1 MLTLA
6 LLVQAA
12 APPVGTERLSVASR
26 ACPSGPSADG
36 DVVVCAR
43 PIDRRLHPLPP
54 LAEAKHIDPTT
65 FRLPGIGTAHLHA
78 IHSALP
84 GGEGNGV
91 AVTLTIPFGKPKA
104 R

>member
-1 MLTLA
+1 MLMLA

-12 APPVGTERLSVASR
+12 PLPDGTDRLSAAPR

-54 LAEAKHIDPTT
+54 LPEAKHIDPAT
-65 FRLPGIGTAHLHA
+65 FRLPGIGTAHLHT

-84 GGEGNGV
+84 GAEGNGV
-91 AVTLTIPFGKPKA
+91 AVTLTVPFGKPKA
-104 R
+104 N

>member
-1 MLTLA
+1 MLMLA
-6 LLVQAA
+6 LSAQVT
-12 APPVGTERLSVASR
+12 PPDGTERLSVAPR

-54 LAEAKHIDPTT
+54 LAQAKHVEPAT

-84 GGEGNGV
+84 GGEGNGFT
-91 AVTLTIPFGKPKA
+91 VTLTVPFGNPKA